1 MTPEDTF
8 FVDQERV
15 RIKIRTLEMQADE
28 YLKAGAVVP
37 ANATRTT
44 AAVLR
49 VLWEVEEP

>member
-1 MTPEDTF
+1 MTDSF
-8 FVDQERV
+8 FLDQEKARM
-15 RIKIRTLEMQADE
+15 KIHNLENQAAK

-49 VLWEVEEP
+49 VLWGVE

>member
-1 MTPEDTF
+1 MTDSF
-8 FVDQERV
+8 LHDQEKARM
-15 RIKIRTLEMQADE
+15 KIHHLENQSAE

-49 VLWEVEEP
+49 ALWGVE